1 MPSKRRLKVSNRNPN
16 LPAYPTSP
24 YPTSPYPTSPT
35 NLLPSPP
42 HPSLP
47 LLILY
52 HSRHWC
58 QLPRV
63 VIGGSIT
70 IPTESRLV
78 EEPIR
83 GTTDTLG
90 RGAYQTQ
97 GTRYVITRC
106 HGCHSILP
114 SYISLPIFPPVTLIT
129 SLVIRY
135 DEICYYRM
143 RWMP

>member
-1 MPSKRRLKVSNRNPN
+1 MPSKRRLKESNRNPN
-16 LPAYPTSP
+16 LPVYPTSP
-24 YPTSPYPTSPT
+24 YPTSLT

-47 LLILY
+47 LSLLPY

-58 QLPRV
+58 QLPRA

-78 EEPIR
+78 EEPVC
-83 GTTDTLG
+83 GTTNTLG
-90 RGAYQTQ
+90 RGTYQTQ
-97 GTRYVITRC
+97 GTTRYVITRC

-129 SLVIRY
+129 SLVIRC
-135 DEICYYRM
+135 DEICYYKM
-143 RWMP
+143 PWMP